1 MQFIAVLKIQMIH
14 MQFTAR
20 TVFSWQSRVTFVS
33 FICKICHN
41 PYLPSNG
48 EAEVGGE
55 GAAGGPTEEAE
66 EGREH
71 TSAAGEEEGVLP
83 L

>member
-1 MQFIAVLKIQMIH
+1 
-14 MQFTAR
+14 
-20 TVFSWQSRVTFVS
+20 VTFVS

-66 EGREH
+66 EGRER
-71 TSAAGEEEGVLP
+71 TSAAAGCPCSYAVVAAAAAQRPARPTGRP
-83 L
+83 SRG